1 MNFSVMHF
9 MHENFL
15 KMQEAV
21 WRSQYVREEIKA
33 NHNLLDYE
41 KHKESYK
48 FYLQYLREVVVNA
61 DIYLDSLEDQR
72 TKEAMVAIDTIQNH
86 LYIINQVL
94 NQI

>member
-1 MNFSVMHF
+1 MHF
-9 MHENFL
+9 MQENFL

-21 WRSQYVREEIKA
+21 WRSHYIREEIKA
-33 NHNLLDYE
+33 NGDLLDYQ
-41 KHKESYK
+41 KDKELHK

-61 DIYLDSLEDQR
+61 DAYLDSLEDQR
-72 TKEAMVAIDTIQNH
+72 TKEAMIAIDTIQNH